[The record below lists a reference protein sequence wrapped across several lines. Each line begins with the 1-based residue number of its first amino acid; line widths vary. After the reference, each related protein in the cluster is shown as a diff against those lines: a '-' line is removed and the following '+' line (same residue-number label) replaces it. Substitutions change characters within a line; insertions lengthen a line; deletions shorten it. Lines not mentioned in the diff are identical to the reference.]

1 MTNNIFIIT
10 EGDHDA
16 AFIYRILRANDIE
29 KYHTIIKDYPKPLN
43 ELFKNIL
50 STTVIDDLSIDERN
64 PKFFPNYVLKY
75 NDNIICINTTRGVS
89 QEETRKDFIKLIKSF
104 FISDPDEI
112 EVTEDIS
119 FSVLFFFD
127 ADERGIDKRVSQ
139 IKEEM
144 KLLLNRD
151 ALEGIGNEI
160 IVTID
165 DIKLG
170 LFVFTKPATCNGLLE
185 DILIPLMKKDHEEIF
200 FKAEEYLDTFKEID
214 ANTGKRKY
222 RRYDYKKALI
232 GTTGQLQLSGK
243 SNTVI
248 ITDTDFLPDD
258 KLKTDDIC
266 NKIFSF
272 IKKAMI

>member
-170 LFVFTKPATCNGLLE
+170 LFVFTKPVTCNGLLE

-200 FKAEEYLDTFKEID
+200 LKAEEYLDTFKEID
-214 ANTGKRKY
+214 AKTGKRKY
-222 RRYDYKKALI
+222 KRYDYKKALI